1 MSPPC
6 RKKSKK
12 KPYKAKFHSE
22 IQLVCLGCV
31 TARGERRFPKFFK
44 GKLFQTFLI
53 LEHYPFTTLGE
64 FSFLIKRIS
73 ISPCFFLYEISR
85 TILLMCFLQ
94 PYFPNDS
101 VVFALGNLCQDLLLV
116 NYSKISD
123 RQPFTYLVV
132 YNLVW
137 H

>member
-1 MSPPC
+1 MKKATSRADNPSP
-6 RKKSKK
+6 RAMARTHH
-12 KPYKAKFHSE
+12 YKLDICNSASLLKNVS
-22 IQLVCLGCV
+22 V
-31 TARGERRFPKFFK
+31 
-44 GKLFQTFLI
+44 
-53 LEHYPFTTLGE
+53 
-64 FSFLIKRIS
+64 
-73 ISPCFFLYEISR
+73 SPCFFLCEISR
-85 TILLMCFLQ
+85 TRRFLLLSKCFLQ

-137 H
+137 QLYTPILPNPADSKA